1 MDITLV
7 MPTMDTMDTHMP
19 TTVMPTMERDLLML
33 SQVLMLMPTTD
44 TMDITLVMPTM
55 DTMDTHMPTTVTTMA
70 RDPLMLSQRLM
81 LMPSI
86 DTMDMDITSVMP
98 TMDTTDT
105 HMPTTVMPTTER
117 DLLMLKP
124 MLMLTTD
131 THTLWILWIWTS
143 PRLCPPW
150 ILRIPIC
157 PPRLCL
163 LRKAIRLRLRIC
175 PPRILRIPIRLR
187 MGKVRC

>member
-1 MDITLV
+1 
-7 MPTMDTMDTHMP
+7 MP

-33 SQVLMLMPTTD
+33 SQALMLMPTTD
-44 TMDITLVMPTM
+44 TMVMEPTLVMPTM

-70 RDPLMLSQRLM
+70 RDLLMLSM
-81 LMPSI
+81 

-131 THTLWILWIWTS
+131 THTLTVTDMPTPDTTDTHTLTDGES
-143 PRLCPPW
+143 KMLT
-150 ILRIPIC
+150 
-157 PPRLCL
+157 
-163 LRKAIRLRLRIC
+163 KS
-175 PPRILRIPIRLR
+175 
-187 MGKVRC
+187 

>member
-1 MDITLV
+1 MLSMATMAMDITLV

-44 TMDITLVMPTM
+44 TMVMEPTLVMPTM
-55 DTMDTHMPTTVTTMA
+55 DSMDTHMPTTVTTMA

-81 LMPSI
+81 LMPSM
-86 DTMDMDITSVMP
+86 DTMDMEITL
-98 TMDTTDT
+98 
-105 HMPTTVMPTTER
+105 VMPTTER

-131 THTLWILWIWTS
+131 THTLTVTDM
-143 PRLCPPW
+143 PT
-150 ILRIPIC
+150 
-157 PPRLCL
+157 
-163 LRKAIRLRLRIC
+163 AD
-175 PPRILRIPIRLR
+175 
-187 MGKVRC
+187 

>member
-70 RDPLMLSQRLM
+70 RDPLML
-81 LMPSI
+81 
-86 DTMDMDITSVMP
+86 
-98 TMDTTDT
+98 
-105 HMPTTVMPTTER
+105 
-117 DLLMLKP
+117 KP
-124 MLMLTTD
+124 MLMLTMDTHTLTVTDMPTADTTD
-131 THTLWILWIWTS
+131 THTLTDGESKMLTKS
-143 PRLCPPW
+143 
-150 ILRIPIC
+150 
-157 PPRLCL
+157 
-163 LRKAIRLRLRIC
+163 
-175 PPRILRIPIRLR
+175 
-187 MGKVRC
+187 

>member
-1 MDITLV
+1 
-7 MPTMDTMDTHMP
+7 MDTHMP

-33 SQVLMLMPTTD
+33 KPMLML
-44 TMDITLVMPTM
+44 TMDTHTLTVTDMPTM

-81 LMPSI
+81 LMSSM

-105 HMPTTVMPTTER
+105 HMPTTER

-131 THTLWILWIWTS
+131 THTLTVTDMPTTDTTDTHTLTDGES
-143 PRLCPPW
+143 KMLT
-150 ILRIPIC
+150 
-157 PPRLCL
+157 
-163 LRKAIRLRLRIC
+163 KS
-175 PPRILRIPIRLR
+175 
-187 MGKVRC
+187 

>member
-1 MDITLV
+1 MLMPSMATLAMDITLV

-19 TTVMPTMERDLLML
+19 TTVMPMARDLLML
-33 SQVLMLMPTTD
+33 N
-44 TMDITLVMPTM
+44 
-55 DTMDTHMPTTVTTMA
+55 
-70 RDPLMLSQRLM
+70 QRLM
-81 LMPSI
+81 LMPSM

-131 THTLWILWIWTS
+131 THTLMVTDMPTTDTTDTHTLTDGES
-143 PRLCPPW
+143 KMLT
-150 ILRIPIC
+150 
-157 PPRLCL
+157 
-163 LRKAIRLRLRIC
+163 KS
-175 PPRILRIPIRLR
+175 
-187 MGKVRC
+187 

>member
-33 SQVLMLMPTTD
+33 SQ
-44 TMDITLVMPTM
+44 
-55 DTMDTHMPTTVTTMA
+55 
-70 RDPLMLSQRLM
+70 RLM
-81 LMPSI
+81 LMPSMA
-86 DTMDMDITSVMP
+86 TMDMDITSVMP

-105 HMPTTVMPTTER
+105 HMPTMVMPTTER

-131 THTLWILWIWTS
+131 THTLTVTDMPTADTTDTHTLTDGES
-143 PRLCPPW
+143 KMLT
-150 ILRIPIC
+150 
-157 PPRLCL
+157 
-163 LRKAIRLRLRIC
+163 KS
-175 PPRILRIPIRLR
+175 
-187 MGKVRC
+187 